1 MILLGKVIIKYID
14 NHFKEKDIMDDN
26 SAIVSKLLSDRLCV
40 GPIKDISEWDENFK
54 SLDSLDMMDILFCV
68 EDHFNIRLRE
78 DCQIL
83 SFTDLVNQIDEQLKK
98 VVVS

>member
-1 MILLGKVIIKYID
+1 
-14 NHFKEKDIMDDN
+14 MDDT

-40 GPIKDISEWDENFK
+40 GPVKDISDWDENFK

-68 EDHFNIRLRE
+68 EDHFSVSLIE

>member
-14 NHFKEKDIMDDN
+14 SHFKEKDIMDDT
-26 SAIVSKLLSDRLCV
+26 SVIVSKLLSDRLCIDPV
-40 GPIKDISEWDENFK
+40 TNISDWDENFK
-54 SLDSLDMMDILFCV
+54 SLDSLDMIDILFCV

-83 SFTDLVNQIDEQLKK
+83 SFTDLVNQVDEQSKK